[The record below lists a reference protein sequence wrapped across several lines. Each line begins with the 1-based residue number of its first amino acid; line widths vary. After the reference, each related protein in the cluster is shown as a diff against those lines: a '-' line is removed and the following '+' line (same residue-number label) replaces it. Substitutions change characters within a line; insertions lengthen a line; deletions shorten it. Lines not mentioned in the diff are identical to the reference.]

1 VYTKHPIPSAAQVEV
16 YNISPLIQSYVA
28 TGNNTLVVVDVD
40 VVLDVEV
47 LVVDVVLDV
56 DVLVVVDVLLE
67 LVVVVVIGIQPVTS
81 SQKMFSK
88 LGSCEIAVKIA
99 SAIASGQSFTSIFC
113 KDSVRLSHLFIPVQD
128 RLSPV

>member
-16 YNISPLIQSYVA
+16 YNVSPPIQLYVA
-28 TGNNTLVVVDVD
+28 TGNNTLVVV
-40 VVLDVEV
+40 E
-47 LVVDVVLDV
+47 VDVVLDV

-81 SQKMFSK
+81 SQNIFSK
-88 LGSCEIAVKIA
+88 LGSWEIAVKIA

-113 KDSVRLSHLFIPVQD
+113 KEVVSVSHLFIPVQD